1 MPNSLNPLLQTH
13 FDTAL
18 EHPNGIKKLRELILT
33 LAMQGKL
40 VSQDPNDQLASEL
53 LKEIQVEKARLLA
66 EGKIKKSE
74 ALPAVKE
81 EEKPFVIP
89 KGWEWVR
96 LGEVGEMQ
104 TGTTPETKDQSN
116 YGKFIPF
123 IGPGDIKN
131 YKIEYNENGLSE
143 KGLEKARL
151 IKANSIMIVCIGG
164 SIGKVAL
171 NDRDV
176 SCNQQI
182 NTVTPYNSIFY
193 HYIFYSVDS
202 PYFQKTILQN
212 AGGSATPIINKL
224 KLSKI
229 PIPLPPPAEQK
240 RIVEKIDELMALCD
254 ELERLKKSKETKRK
268 DLHQSIITQM
278 LEADSQESFQK
289 YFQFLTTHFHELYSV
304 KENVKE
310 LRKAILQLAVMG
322 KLVEQDPSD
331 QPASELLKEI
341 QAEKAR
347 LVEEGKVKKSEALQP
362 IKEEEKPF
370 VIPKGWEWV
379 RLGEVLQKF
388 GAGSTPLGGKSVYTT
403 DGIMFLRSQNVWND
417 GLYLDDVARISKSI
431 HEKMKGTKVIGND
444 ILLNITG
451 ASIGRSTIFPLNFEE
466 ANVSQHVAILRTFTP
481 SIVTYLHKLIISDF
495 FQNLVFKEQVGV
507 SREGLSMTK
516 LSKFPLPLPPLAEQK
531 RIVEKVDEFLAL
543 CDELEERIG
552 KAEEKRGE
560 ILKGMVNDTYSR
572 NCI

>member
-1 MPNSLNPLLQTH
+1 M
-13 FDTAL
+13 
-18 EHPNGIKKLRELILT
+18 
-33 LAMQGKL
+33 
-40 VSQDPNDQLASEL
+40 
-53 LKEIQVEKARLLA
+53 A

-96 LGEVGEMQ
+96 LGESTHVIMGQSPDSRTYNQIAVGLPFYQ
-104 TGTTPETKDQSN
+104 GKSD
-116 YGKFIPF
+116 YGKLYPTPKVWCSSPVKIAPKNSILISVRAP
-123 IGPGDIKN
+123 IGPTNLCQEDSCIGR
-131 YKIEYNENGLSE
+131 GLSAIIPLADCSLFFYLYLLRKFE
-143 KGLEKARL
+143 AKLASYGTGSTFQAITQKVL
-151 IKANSIMIVCIGG
+151 INFP
-164 SIGKVAL
+164 L
-171 NDRDV
+171 
-176 SCNQQI
+176 
-182 NTVTPYNSIFY
+182 
-193 HYIFYSVDS
+193 
-202 PYFQKTILQN
+202 
-212 AGGSATPIINKL
+212 
-224 KLSKI
+224 
-229 PIPLPPPAEQK
+229 PLPPLAEQK
-240 RIVEKIDELMALCD
+240 RIVDKIGELFLLCD
-254 ELERLKKSKETKRK
+254 ELETLKKSKDTKRK
-268 DLHQSIITQM
+268 DLHQSVITQM

-289 YFQFLTTHFHELYSV
+289 HFQFLTTHFQELYSV

-310 LRKAILQLAVMG
+310 LRKAVLQLAVMG
-322 KLVEQDPSD
+322 KLVPQDPND

-347 LVEEGKVKKSEALQP
+347 LLAEGKIKKSEALP
-362 IKEEEKPF
+362 VVKEEEKPF

-560 ILKGMVNDTYSR
+560 ILKGMVR
-572 NCI
+572 V

>member
-1 MPNSLNPLLQTH
+1 MNPLLQTH
-13 FDTAL
+13 FDNAL

-40 VSQDPNDQLASEL
+40 VEQDPN
-53 LKEIQVEKARLLA
+53 
-66 EGKIKKSE
+66 
-74 ALPAVKE
+74 
-81 EEKPFVIP
+81 
-89 KGWEWVR
+89 
-96 LGEVGEMQ
+96 
-104 TGTTPETKDQSN
+104 
-116 YGKFIPF
+116 
-123 IGPGDIKN
+123 
-131 YKIEYNENGLSE
+131 
-143 KGLEKARL
+143 
-151 IKANSIMIVCIGG
+151 
-164 SIGKVAL
+164 
-171 NDRDV
+171 
-176 SCNQQI
+176 
-182 NTVTPYNSIFY
+182 
-193 HYIFYSVDS
+193 
-202 PYFQKTILQN
+202 
-212 AGGSATPIINKL
+212 
-224 KLSKI
+224 
-229 PIPLPPPAEQK
+229 
-240 RIVEKIDELMALCD
+240 
-254 ELERLKKSKETKRK
+254 
-268 DLHQSIITQM
+268 
-278 LEADSQESFQK
+278 
-289 YFQFLTTHFHELYSV
+289 
-304 KENVKE
+304 
-310 LRKAILQLAVMG
+310 
-322 KLVEQDPSD
+322 D

-347 LVEEGKVKKSEALQP
+347 LVAEGKVKKSETLPAVKEEEMPFVIPKGWEWVRVGEVLEYLQRGKSPKYSEEPKIPVIAQKCIQWNGFRSELIKYIEPDSLKSYSADRYVRNNDVLINSTGTGTLGRIHLYQNDLNFEIVVCDSHVTIVRSIKIHTTYLYKYFCTREIQNRFESNASGSTNQIELNISTIALTPLPLPPLAEQKRIVDKIGELFLLCDELETLKKSKDTKRKDLHQSVITQMLEADSQESFQKHFQFLTTHFQELYSVKENVKELRKAVLQLAVMGKLVPQDPNDQP
-362 IKEEEKPF
+362 ASELLKEIQAEKARLLAEGKIKKSEALPVVKEEEKPF

-560 ILKGMVNDTYSR
+560 ILKGMVR
-572 NCI
+572 V